1 MRVAARLI
9 TIVALLCGAI
19 GAALVAL
26 APPAPLP
33 QAAAAPMPSIV
44 ASTYALPVPSP
55 APRLRV
61 QPLLPSPAPSATLAP
76 SATAQPSATASATPP
91 PTATRFPQIALASFA
106 LSPGDMRHNIEVALN
121 ANGGALRRVLVAPG
135 DTFSFNAAL
144 GPRPT
149 RLPWRNVG
157 RVLPSPTV
165 PRAQAPAPAGRFTAM
180 QDASPTPALPE
191 SPFGIATAAPAPPG
205 TPTAPS
211 AAPQGPPAAAPQ
223 GQPTTATPAA
233 PEPVLV
239 LGGGVCDLAS
249 RYVVAGRKLLPARAF
264 RFRQHPGGVS
274 GVKRTDAV
282 SIWATGG
289 GPGDNDLLITNTS
302 PYYLVFE
309 AHIDREMVT
318 VLAWLQE
325 GP

>member
-33 QAAAAPMPSIV
+33 QAAAAPMPSVI
-44 ASTYALPVPSP
+44 AAAPATPIPSP

-61 QPLLPSPAPSATLAP
+61 QPLLPPPAPSATLAP
-76 SATAQPSATASATPP
+76 SATVQPSATASATPP

-157 RVLPSPTV
+157 RVLPSPTA
-165 PRAQAPAPAGRFTAM
+165 PRAQAPAPAARFTAM

-205 TPTAPS
+205 TPTT
-211 AAPQGPPAAAPQ
+211 PPAAPQ
-223 GQPTTATPAA
+223 GQPATVTPAA
-233 PEPVLV
+233 PELVLV

-249 RYVVAGRKLLPARAF
+249 RYVVASRKLLPARAF

-309 AHIDREMVT
+309 AHIDRGMVT